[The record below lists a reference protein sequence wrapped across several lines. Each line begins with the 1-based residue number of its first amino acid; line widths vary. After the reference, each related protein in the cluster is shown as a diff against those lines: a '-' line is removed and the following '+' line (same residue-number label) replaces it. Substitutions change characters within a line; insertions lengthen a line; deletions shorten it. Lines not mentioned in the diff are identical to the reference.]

1 MLLEV
6 ENLYAG
12 YGKIEA
18 LHGIS
23 FHVNKGEI
31 VTLIGAN
38 GAGKS
43 TTLKAVMR
51 LTPPESPTV
60 ISGDIRF
67 NGESILKTEPHHVVA
82 RLKMDLVP
90 EGRHIFGNL
99 TVSENLKLATWTRKD
114 NNIQKDVDKVFELFP
129 RLKERMHQRSDTLS
143 GGEQQMLAVGRA
155 LMTNC
160 SVLLLDEPSMG
171 LSPLLMYDMFRTLK
185 QLNSD
190 GLTVV
195 VVEQNARLA
204 LQVADRGYVLDTG
217 GIVAEGTAAELAD
230 TPEIKAAGNLQGLKV
245 RVMQNTVALETWK
258 AMGTN
263 AVPMSF
269 AEVFTAL
276 ETGALDG
283 QENPLIHMYAN
294 KMYEVQKYITLTNH
308 VYTPCA
314 LAVSSKFWKTL
325 KAEDQEAL
333 RKAALEAM
341 KFHRKNMTAADID
354 VVVKLKEHGMS
365 VEPLSPAELDKIREL
380 VKPVVA
386 KFTPMVGEEFVK
398 EFYAEIEKARQ
409 GATRPGA
416 GE

>member
-217 GIVAEGTAAELAD
+217 AIVAEGTAAQLAD
-230 TPEIKAAGNLQGLKV
+230 TPEIKAAYL
-245 RVMQNTVALETWK
+245 
-258 AMGTN
+258 
-263 AVPMSF
+263 
-269 AEVFTAL
+269 
-276 ETGALDG
+276 GA
-283 QENPLIHMYAN
+283 
-294 KMYEVQKYITLTNH
+294 
-308 VYTPCA
+308 
-314 LAVSSKFWKTL
+314 
-325 KAEDQEAL
+325 
-333 RKAALEAM
+333 
-341 KFHRKNMTAADID
+341 
-354 VVVKLKEHGMS
+354 
-365 VEPLSPAELDKIREL
+365 
-380 VKPVVA
+380 
-386 KFTPMVGEEFVK
+386 
-398 EFYAEIEKARQ
+398 
-409 GATRPGA
+409 
-416 GE
+416 